1 MYQDKIA
8 IAMRAI
14 IFSFALIGCAISSFS
29 LVLGLVPL
37 FFGFASFLIFTVC
50 GLVAMSG
57 V

>member
-8 IAMRAI
+8 LAMRAV
-14 IFSFALIGCAISSFS
+14 IFTFAIVGCAVSSLS
-29 LVLGLVPL
+29 LVLGIVPL